1 MMNDTIEG
9 YNREV
14 TISPEQLSDWYKKL
28 KRMEIAL
35 IIIMKQKRAADKSF
49 FISESHDSPRGT
61 IATLG
66 CGLFIFGGYFL
77 EKYTKISLLTCT
89 TLGVMVYILVMRFS
103 NAPSNARDRILRIL
117 KDLKFPPESELATLT
132 FPPDAT
138 AYIVAEKI
146 SAVIRTDMDFILRTP
161 GFQLPPSK

>member
-1 MMNDTIEG
+1 MNDTIEG

-49 FISESHDSPRGT
+49 FISEGHDSPLGT

-66 CGLFIFGGYFL
+66 CGLFIFSGYFL
-77 EKYTKISLLTCT
+77 EKYTKISFLTCA
-89 TLGVMVYILVMRFS
+89 TLGIMVYILVMKFS
-103 NAPSNARDRILRIL
+103 KAPSNARERILRIL

-138 AYIVAEKI
+138 AYIVAERI
-146 SAVIRTDMDFILRTP
+146 SDIIRADMDFILRTP

>member
-1 MMNDTIEG
+1 MNDTIEG
-9 YNREV
+9 YSREV

-49 FISESHDSPRGT
+49 FISEGHDSPRGL
-61 IATLG
+61 IAMLG
-66 CGLFIFGGYFL
+66 CGLFIFSGYFF
-77 EKYTKISLLTCT
+77 EKYIKMSLLTCT
-89 TLGVMVYILVMRFS
+89 ILGGMVYFLVMRFS
-103 NAPSNARDRILRIL
+103 KAPSNARERILRTL

-138 AYIVAEKI
+138 AYIVAERI
-146 SAVIRTDMDFILRTP
+146 SDIIRADMDFILRTP